1 MSWHFSQALVAAY
14 SAATCSDGVPSAP
27 SSATLTP
34 SAYCSPDRMTAV
46 SRLSRSGMTFQP
58 LTADHGEAVL
68 TWCRAASLVRT
79 SAPPDEGPESPAPGP
94 AYGERWRESFAKYDP
109 DSCSWRTR
117 QCSLFEGLTSSS
129 VTWPRWGSMRNGEC
143 SERTTWAP
151 PISGSGSGSSGN
163 WPTPTTTGLDG
174 GSNSRNAAKARG
186 MWPTPT
192 TIDSGSRFNTSL
204 HPGAEPRPTLGA
216 MARHG
221 LWRTPCAADHRD
233 RGHVGSPAILRRK
246 EKGKQTALSATV
258 SATSGALNP
267 EWTEWLMGWPLGWT
281 DSSVSATARFQQWR
295 RSHGAS

>member
-14 SAATCSDGVPSAP
+14 SAATCSDGAPSAP

-94 AYGERWRESFAKYDP
+94 AYGERWRESFAKWDR

-129 VTWPRWGSMRNGEC
+129 VTWPRWGSMLNGEC
-143 SERTTWAP
+143 SERTTP
-151 PISGSGSGSSGN
+151 ELPIYENESGLSQV
-163 WPTPTTTGLDG
+163 PTPTATEYKHTDSPSERRRKSPSL
-174 GSNSRNAAKARG
+174 SARVN

-192 TIDSGSRFNTSL
+192 RMS
-204 HPGAEPRPTLGA
+204 GA
-216 MARHG
+216 MYLETNALERKSMSLASAVHH
-221 LWRTPCAADHRD
+221 WMTP
-233 RGHVGSPAILRRK
+233 
-246 EKGKQTALSATV
+246 
-258 SATSGALNP
+258 
-267 EWTEWLMGWPLGWT
+267 
-281 DSSVSATARFQQWR
+281 TARDYKGATGDHNARGYGATLPDQILE
-295 RSHGAS
+295 RSGGG